1 MVKKGSM
8 GLKMG
13 LQSETDDTRDADP
26 ATAAFRIQLME
37 ANPVG
42 VRISGVA
49 GSELPLLHTGMDS
62 GSILLLLFLLP
73 LLPLLLLL
81 LMLLLLLLL
90 LLEAEEDTRID
101 AVDVD
106 VNTPR

>member
-1 MVKKGSM
+1 
-8 GLKMG
+8 MG

-90 LLEAEEDTRID
+90 LEAEEDTRID

>member
-1 MVKKGSM
+1 
-8 GLKMG
+8 
-13 LQSETDDTRDADP
+13 
-26 ATAAFRIQLME
+26 ME

-90 LLEAEEDTRID
+90 EAEEDTRID

>member
-1 MVKKGSM
+1 
-8 GLKMG
+8 MG

-90 LLEAEEDTRID
+90 EAEEDTRID